1 MRYSVDVGKW
11 DCTTEGR
18 NNRPIPWLGLTGGIL
33 GRYIK
38 KHLSTHTHM
47 EKHIKNNYPNKH
59 GRYGYDWMLN
69 GKPQVL
75 RKVTD

>member
-38 KHLSTHTHM
+38 KHLSTHTYM
-47 EKHIKNNYPNKH
+47 EKHIKN
-59 GRYGYDWMLN
+59 
-69 GKPQVL
+69 
-75 RKVTD
+75 T